1 MTSTTKSATRF
12 AGIAVPRLPQFAQT
26 YDAAT
31 QEMYSNVLRLYF
43 NQLNGV
49 VNQLSSATLTASQAN
64 TNNTSNTS
72 PQTPYVFT
80 VATLPSA
87 TTTNVGVR
95 AFVSDANATT
105 FNSVVAGGGTNKVPI
120 FCDGTNWRIG

>member
-1 MTSTTKSATRF
+1 MTSTVKSATRF
-12 AGIAVPRLPQFAQT
+12 AGIAVPRLPQFAET
-26 YDAAT
+26 YDATT

-49 VNQLSSATLTASQAN
+49 VNQLSSATLAASQAN
-64 TNNTSNTS
+64 TNNTN